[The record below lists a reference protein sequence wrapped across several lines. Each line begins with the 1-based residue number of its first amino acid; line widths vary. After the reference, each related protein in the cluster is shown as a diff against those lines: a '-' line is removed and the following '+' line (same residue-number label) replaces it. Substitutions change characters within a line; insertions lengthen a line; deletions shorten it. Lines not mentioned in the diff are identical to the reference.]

1 MNSDKGIV
9 LSLYDLSG
17 AMARPWAEDGYECFI
32 VDIQHPKGCTRH
44 PDFANVWRWGA
55 DLLTWIPPLEKYRIV
70 FSFSPCDDTAVS
82 GSRWFVQKGLYAL
95 GDSIRMFA
103 RGMDIG
109 KWSTAPYCCEHPK
122 STIVTHLGQEPDRIF
137 HPWHFDWASGA
148 DDNYTKETYV
158 WIGNGFRW
166 PRRGRP
172 ATPADTKRIHYC
184 PPSPE
189 RRNIRSKTPDGFA
202 RAVFLANEKGI
213 GIAPPDEQRQMPLF
227 GRLTEVDFP
236 ETG

>member
-9 LSLYDLSG
+9 LSLFDLTG
-17 AMARPWAEDGYECFI
+17 VMVRPWAEDGYDCFV
-32 VDIQHPKGCTRH
+32 VDLQHPKGCTKH
-44 PDFANVWRWGA
+44 PDMLNVWRWGV
-55 DLLTWIPPLEKYRIV
+55 DLMTWIPPLESYRIV

-95 GDSIRMFA
+95 GDSIRLFA

-109 KWSTAPYCCEHPK
+109 KWSGSPYCCEHPK

-137 HPWHFDWASGA
+137 HPWHFDWASVC

-158 WIGNGFRW
+158 WLGNGFKW

-172 ATPADTKRIHYC
+172 STPPDSTRIHLC
-184 PPSPE
+184 PPSPQ
-189 RRNIRSKTPDGFA
+189 RPNIRAKTPDGFA
-202 RAVFLANEKGI
+202 RAVFQANEKGVNV
-213 GIAPPDEQRQMPLF
+213 ALPDEERPMPLF
-227 GRLTEVDFP
+227 ALLSNADSP
-236 ETG
+236 ETT